1 MDFKAE
7 GLKILDIRFKFVSFQ
22 CSWVKTLC
30 DDCFHEWK
38 IIPLHLLSSY
48 FGSSFKFHFNLHFEG
63 KVSEDFPPFYKQM
76 LVNWKICFIAP
87 PTITT
92 CVMV

>member
-1 MDFKAE
+1 MLVYVLNFFVNVFSVL
-7 GLKILDIRFKFVSFQ
+7 GLKKLY
-22 CSWVKTLC
+22 

-76 LVNWKICFIAP
+76 LMN
-87 PTITT
+87 
-92 CVMV
+92 